1 MKTNKNSKKSSK
13 EKNFNFA
20 KSYKE
25 LEKITEEFESGDLS
39 LEDGL
44 KKFEKGLEL
53 ASSCKEYLGKIENK
67 IIEIK
72 KRYK

>member
-1 MKTNKNSKKSSK
+1 MK
-13 EKNFNFA
+13 KNFSFTKA
-20 KSYKE
+20 YKE
-25 LEKITEEFESGDLS
+25 LENITEEFETKDVS

-53 ASSCKEYLGKIENK
+53 ASECKEYLEKIENK

-72 KRYK
+72 KKYK

>member
-1 MKTNKNSKKSSK
+1 MAEKKQTK
-13 EKNFNFA
+13 KDFDFA

-25 LEKITEEFESGDLS
+25 LEKIADEFESGELS

-44 KKFEKGLEL
+44 KKFEKGLEI
-53 ASSCKEYLGKIENK
+53 AEECKKYIQGVENK

-72 KRYK
+72 KKHSK

>member
-25 LEKITEEFESGDLS
+25 LEDIAEEFESGKLS

-44 KKFEKGLEL
+44 EKFEKGIAIAEG
-53 ASSCKEYLGKIENK
+53 CKKYIEKIENK

-72 KRYK
+72 KKHK

>member
-1 MKTNKNSKKSSK
+1 MK
-13 EKNFNFA
+13 KNFNFA

-25 LEKITEEFESGDLS
+25 LESIADEFESGNLS

-44 KKFEKGLEL
+44 KKFERGLLVADE
-53 ASSCKEYLGKIENK
+53 CKEYIESIENK

-72 KRYK
+72 KKHRSKII